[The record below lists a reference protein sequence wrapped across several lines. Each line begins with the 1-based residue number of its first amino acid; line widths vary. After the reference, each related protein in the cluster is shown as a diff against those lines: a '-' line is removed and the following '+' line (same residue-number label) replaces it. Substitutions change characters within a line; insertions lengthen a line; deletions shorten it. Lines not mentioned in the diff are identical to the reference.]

1 MGFYLR
7 LSLVEA
13 PVECV
18 SGLDLLHNFTIS
30 INNQHSN
37 IIFTSNISTT
47 SVNFLDVT
55 IDLHGGHIS
64 TKTYTTSTDT
74 HAFLSYNCFHPRHI
88 KQSIIYSQ
96 FLRYKRIFSND
107 EMFLNDATKLFKYF
121 LARQYP
127 FSDILHHFNKVKQID
142 RHKLLSH
149 TLKQQHSNICLI
161 TKFCP
166 KIDLFIQSIK
176 SNYSILNDDGK
187 IGGIFVQPPIYA
199 SKQPPKL
206 RNLLIRNT
214 ITYNEP
220 ECNKPCGKHRCK
232 VCKHI
237 NTATNVLINHKN
249 VKPGNH
255 NSDSANVVYL
265 IHCK

>member
-1 MGFYLR
+1 MTESRQGD
-7 LSLVEA
+7 V
-13 PVECV
+13 
-18 SGLDLLHNFTIS
+18 FTTF
-30 INNQHSN
+30 INE
-37 IIFTSNISTT
+37 IF
-47 SVNFLDVT
+47 F
-55 IDLHGGHIS
+55 
-64 TKTYTTSTDT
+64 K
-74 HAFLSYNCFHPRHI
+74 
-88 KQSIIYSQ
+88 
-96 FLRYKRIFSND
+96 
-107 EMFLNDATKLFKYF
+107 DATKLFKYF

-149 TLKQQHSNICLI
+149 TPKQHHSNICLI
-161 TKFCP
+161 TKFSP

-176 SNYSILNDDGK
+176 SNYSILKDDGK

-199 SKQPPKL
+199 SKQPPNL

-214 ITYNEP
+214 ITDNEP

-237 NTATNVLINHKN
+237 NTATNVLINHKK

-255 NSDSANVVYL
+255 NCDSANVVYL
-265 IHCK
+265 IHCQKCQETLYIGETGGNFRYRFNNHTHYQTEKVSSAAIAFQCR